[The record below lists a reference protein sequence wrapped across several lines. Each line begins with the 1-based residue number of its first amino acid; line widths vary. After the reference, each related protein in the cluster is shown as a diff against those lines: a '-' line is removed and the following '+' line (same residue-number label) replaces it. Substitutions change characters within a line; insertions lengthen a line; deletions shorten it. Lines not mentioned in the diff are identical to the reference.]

1 MKVTTFITTPRLPSG
16 ALDSTVVLTAGHLA
30 ITSGC
35 PTLSHTTLE
44 TSQPIPCLRRRPGR
58 RRPSRRSRLHTH
70 RPRDK
75 IRPRHPLRQP
85 RQRHPPRSRH
95 MRRHPSS
102 AGEDQPP
109 PPPLLATLLTCPARP
124 APLRP
129 RRNQSDSTD
138 SKIGNR
144 CSSPTP
150 AAAGTTT
157 SRCAWPCRVRTGSS
171 LPSDPLE
178 ACRSLPVGAPYTG
191 SGPTADAAADG
202 LPSSADA
209 PSLS

>member
-95 MRRHPSS
+95 MRRLRR
-102 AGEDQPP
+102 
-109 PPPLLATLLTCPARP
+109 PPPLIRRRRPATTTTAGNTAHLPRP
-124 APLRP
+124 AP
-129 RRNQSDSTD
+129 
-138 SKIGNR
+138 
-144 CSSPTP
+144 P
-150 AAAGTTT
+150 APPPAEPI
-157 SRCAWPCRVRTGSS
+157 R
-171 LPSDPLE
+171 LHL
-178 ACRSLPVGAPYTG
+178 
-191 SGPTADAAADG
+191 
-202 LPSSADA
+202 
-209 PSLS
+209 